1 MDVKFGTSGLR
12 GLAVDLCAGAAFRHV
27 HGFCRMLAQ
36 TGKAAP
42 GSAIFFAHDK
52 RQSSQLL
59 AAQTAQAVRQAGFV
73 AQDCGEVPTPAL
85 AFHAFRQGA
94 AAIMITG
101 SHIPADRNGLKFY
114 LPGAEIGKSDEA
126 GIIEGAG
133 AAPGLPET
141 TPALGANSAEDV
153 MAQWRERYRDLL
165 PAGHFSGMR
174 IGVHEHSSVATDF
187 LGDLLAGFGATIH
200 RFGKT
205 AQFTPVDTEAVAPKF
220 LSHYAEVAAA
230 NRLDA
235 IISADADG
243 DRPLLAAANGQPVP
257 GDLIGW
263 LAAQWADAD
272 AVATPVTSNSAIV
285 DGAGVTVHRT
295 RVGSPY
301 VIAAMEDAIAEGAKC
316 VAGFEANGG
325 FLLASDTL
333 INGRPVAALPTR
345 DSTLPILAALD
356 AMRVRGLRAGE
367 LAQASGFRATAGNRI
382 SDYPAERSAALMAAL
397 DNESQAGRL
406 LAPIGVT
413 ENVDRTD
420 GLRFFLKG
428 GEVLHFRPS
437 GNAPEMRCYAE
448 ASNENRVNELLGQG
462 LDFIVRFGK

>member
-27 HGFCRMLAQ
+27 YGFCRLLAQ

-42 GSAIFFAHDK
+42 ESAIFFARDK
-52 RQSSQLL
+52 RQSSTLL
-59 AAQTAQAVRQAGFV
+59 AAQTAQAVRLAGFV

-133 AAPGLPET
+133 TAPGLPET
-141 TPALGANSAEDV
+141 IPALGADIGEDL
-153 MAQWRERYRDLL
+153 MAQWQERYRHLL
-165 PAGHFSGMR
+165 PEGHLSGMR
-174 IGVHEHSSVATDF
+174 IGVHEHSSVATQF
-187 LGDLLAGFGATIH
+187 LGELLAGFGATIH
-200 RFGKT
+200 RFGK
-205 AQFTPVDTEAVAPKF
+205 AREFTPVDTEAVAPEF
-220 LSHYAEVAAA
+220 LTLYAEEASAH
-230 NRLDA
+230 RLDA

-257 GDLIGW
+257 GDLIGL
-263 LAAQWADAD
+263 LAAQWAGAD
-272 AVATPVTSNSAIV
+272 AIATPVTSNSAIV
-285 DGAGVTVHRT
+285 NAEGVSVHRT

-301 VIAAMEDAIAEGAKC
+301 VIAAMEDAIAEGARC

-325 FLLASDTL
+325 FLLASDTF
-333 INGRPVAALPTR
+333 INGKPVEALPTR
-345 DSTLPILAALD
+345 DSTLPILAALN
-356 AMRVRGLRAGE
+356 AMRARGLRASE

-382 SDYPAERSAALMAAL
+382 ADFASERSAALMAAL
-397 DNESQAGRL
+397 NDESQAGRL
-406 LAPIGVT
+406 LAAIGVI

-420 GLRFFLKG
+420 GLRFFLEG

-448 ASNENRVNELLGQG
+448 AS
-462 LDFIVRFGK
+462 K